1 MAQAPLLNVVQVSC
15 AVESCPPQ
23 AVRPDW
29 EWRFLAPGSEGK
41 VQRVPLLRIT
51 STELPAS
58 IPPPPVTI
66 IPPAAAESR
75 ILMKNRILSSTN
87 NTDAS

>member
-1 MAQAPLLNVVQVSC
+1 MAQTPLLNVVQVSC

-29 EWRFLAPGSEGK
+29 EWRFLAPGSEGR

-51 STELPAS
+51 SSTDVIPALP
-58 IPPPPVTI
+58 PPPPVMI
-66 IPPAAAESR
+66 IPSAENK
-75 ILMKNRILSSTN
+75 ILMENKISSST